1 VGRIASVQ
9 QLKSG
14 WGAVRPDWWG
24 RLNYWFFIGVVLGA
38 VAGAIGGNRMALRK
52 AAREC
57 DTCRLVRTKVAR
69 EDDEFKLAESHLSG
83 LDGGLILV
91 VPLVPVLAITVATI
105 LAGVFGG
112 IGSAMCVY
120 DHAWGV
126 CRDCSDH
133 QRSDAREARLF
144 ARLTPAPARAQAGAG
159 NESGSELD
167 DDSSGGGEGDNSE
180 G

>member
-1 VGRIASVQ
+1 M
-9 QLKSG
+9 
-14 WGAVRPDWWG
+14 
-24 RLNYWFFIGVVLGA
+24 NYWFFIGVVLGA

-57 DTCRLVRTKVAR
+57 DTCRRVRTKVAR

-91 VPLVPVLAITVATI
+91 VPLVLFLFAVTMGHMTSNPVLAITVATI